1 MVICVFMGPVPCG
14 TRTHVCLQCTYMR
27 TRTLDLRGQQA
38 PLTGLQ
44 SHVSATSLQPQRREV
59 CVKRLSRAVTAHRF
73 VGLSPQADFTGDPVS
88 SSCMGPTTQLTVP
101 SAAGVAREEPAPS
114 IQSHPA
120 QHQGSPGPCWGPWA
134 AHVTSLSS
142 SFSDPIHSVYPVRRG
157 LKGRTGECKVVAGG
171 GIQGSP
177 SCWGPPGP
185 TGEGAA

>member
-1 MVICVFMGPVPCG
+1 MCSWVLYPVAHAHTCACSAHTCAHIHLASVANKLPS
-14 TRTHVCLQCTYMR
+14 
-27 TRTLDLRGQQA
+27 
-38 PLTGLQ
+38 P
-44 SHVSATSLQPQRREV
+44 VSRATSLQPQRREV

-88 SSCMGPTTQLTVP
+88 SSCMGPTTQLPVP

-120 QHQGSPGPCWGPWA
+120 QHLGSPGPCWGPWA

-157 LKGRTGECKVVAGG
+157 LKGEEQENVRWWRGWYSGES
-171 GIQGSP
+171 QLLGSTWAR
-177 SCWGPPGP
+177 WGRCLHKP
-185 TGEGAA
+185 